1 MTQSLPR
8 QKDVQRLGA
17 AITISTA
24 LGRVGDSYIDS
35 FFDFCFPASKRE
47 SRRKLGIAGGAVDR
61 LVSIQAKPSA
71 CNDIPAMQ

>member
-17 AITISTA
+17 AITPSA
-24 LGRVGDSYIDS
+24 AFGRVGDTYIDS
-35 FFDFCFPASKRE
+35 FFDFSFPVSKRE

-61 LVSIQAKPSA
+61 LVSIQAKPAA
-71 CNDIPAMQ
+71 CKDIPAMQ